1 VIERAL
7 LLAVLWAFS
16 LAATA
21 HWFYGAGKDSEI
33 ATQARE
39 DAAATKAFEAGQR
52 GAAEAISKLEMQ
64 RVEITQPVQRTVRE
78 IVRYREC
85 VHDAGVMRNVN
96 AALTGRTEPADRGEL
111 SAASTTGR

>member
-1 VIERAL
+1 VIKRAL
-7 LLAVLWAFS
+7 LIVVLWAVS
-16 LAATA
+16 LAGTA

-33 ATQARE
+33 ATQYRE
-39 DAAATKAFEAGQR
+39 DAAATKAYTAAQR

-85 VHDAGVMRNVN
+85 VHDAGVLRNVN
-96 AALTGRTEPADRGEL
+96 AALTGRAKPAGSGEL
-111 SAASTTGR
+111 PAASAPGR